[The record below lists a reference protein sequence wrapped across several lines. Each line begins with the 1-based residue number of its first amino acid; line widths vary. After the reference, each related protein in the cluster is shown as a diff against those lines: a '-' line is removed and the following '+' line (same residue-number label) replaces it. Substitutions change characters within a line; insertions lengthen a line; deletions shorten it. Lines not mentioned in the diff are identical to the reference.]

1 MIFVV
6 HEILPLNDTQY
17 VTHLFTEANV
27 LLDSCKGS
35 SLTRDMSMK
44 LNALLLDKLMFTS
57 TIHRKGTHEAHD
69 YGVLKRSTQTC

>member
-44 LNALLLDKLMFTS
+44 LNALLLDKFMFTS
-57 TIHRKGTHEAHD
+57 TIYHSSSEKAHT
-69 YGVLKRSTQTC
+69 RQTIMVY